1 MKGGI
6 SPVVKSILKRLL
18 LLILTVLL
26 VTVLAFVAFSII
38 PGDPTD
44 AILGLNATEEQTA
57 ALRLELGLDLPIHI
71 RYWNWISAFVTGDF
85 GISYNFDLPVAQLIA
100 PKVGVTLTL
109 AAMAFVLIVV
119 ISLPLGVLAA
129 RHEGGW
135 LDKVLTVLN
144 QITMSIPNFVVGIVL
159 MLIFGYIL
167 SWFVPG
173 GFTYPSEG
181 VGRYLW
187 FMLFPA
193 LAVALPKSAMT
204 VKMLRGSVLSEM
216 SSDYI
221 RTARSKGNT
230 PTSILW
236 RHVLRNAMI
245 PVVTFLATTV
255 AEIVAGSIVVEQVF
269 AVPGMGSLLI
279 SSIGNQDY
287 PVVQAIIVIIAVVV
301 VLCNFLADLLY
312 RVMDPRIKGR

>member
-1 MKGGI
+1 M
-6 SPVVKSILKRLL
+6 VKSILKRLI
-18 LLILTVLL
+18 LLIVTVLL
-26 VTVLAFVAFSII
+26 VTVLAFLAFSII

-44 AILGLNATEEQTA
+44 AILGLNATEEQIA
-57 ALRLELGLDLPIHI
+57 ALRAELGLDLPIHI
-71 RYWNWISAFVTGDF
+71 RYWNWISDFVTGDF
-85 GISYNFDLPVAQLIA
+85 GVSYNFDLPVAGLIA
-100 PKVGVTLTL
+100 SKVGVTLTL
-109 AAMAFVLIVV
+109 AAMSFVLIVI

-129 RHEGGW
+129 QHEGGW
-135 LDKVLTVLN
+135 LDKLLTVLN

-167 SWFVPG
+167 KWFVPG
-173 GFTYPSEG
+173 GFVYPSDG
-181 VGRYLW
+181 VGKYLW

-204 VKMLRGSVLSEM
+204 VKMLRGSVLSENG
-216 SSDYI
+216 SDYI

-230 PTSILW
+230 RTSILW

-245 PVVTFLATTV
+245 PVVTFLATTI

-287 PVVQAIIVIIAVVV
+287 PVVQAIVVIIAVVV
-301 VLCNFLADLLY
+301 VLCNFLADVLY

>member
-1 MKGGI
+1 M
-6 SPVVKSILKRLL
+6 VKTIAKRVL
-18 LLILTVLL
+18 LLIVTVIL

-44 AILGLNATEEQTA
+44 SILGLNATEEQVA
-57 ALRLELGLDLPIHI
+57 ALRAQLGLDLPIHV
-71 RYWNWISAFVTGDF
+71 RYWNWLSGFVSGDF
-85 GISYNFDLPVAQLIA
+85 GISYNFDMPVAQLIA

-109 AAMAFVLIVV
+109 AAMAFVLIVLF
-119 ISLPLGVLAA
+119 SLPLGILAA

-135 LDKVLTVLN
+135 LDKMLTVLN

-159 MLIFGYIL
+159 MLLFGYIL
-167 SWFVPG
+167 RWFAPG
-173 GFTYPSEG
+173 GFTYPSAG
-181 VGRYLW
+181 VGKYLW

-216 SSDYI
+216 NADYI

-230 PTSILW
+230 KASVLW

-287 PVVQAIIVIIAVVV
+287 PVVQAIIVIVAVVV
-301 VLCNFLADLLY
+301 VLCNFLADVLY

>member
-1 MKGGI
+1 M
-6 SPVVKSILKRLL
+6 VKSILKRLL
-18 LLILTVLL
+18 WLVLTVLL
-26 VTVLAFVAFSII
+26 VTVLAFVAFSVI

-44 AILGLNATEEQTA
+44 AILGLNATEEQIA
-57 ALRLELGLDLPIHI
+57 ALRAELGLDLPIHI

-129 RHEGGW
+129 RYEGGW

-167 SWFVPG
+167 SWFAPG

-181 VGRYLW
+181 VGKYLW

-193 LAVALPKSAMT
+193 LSVALPKSAMT

-230 PTSILW
+230 RTSILW

-245 PVVTFLATTV
+245 PVVTFLATTI

-287 PVVQAIIVIIAVVV
+287 PVVQAIIVIVAVVV
-301 VLCNFLADLLY
+301 VLCNFLADVLY